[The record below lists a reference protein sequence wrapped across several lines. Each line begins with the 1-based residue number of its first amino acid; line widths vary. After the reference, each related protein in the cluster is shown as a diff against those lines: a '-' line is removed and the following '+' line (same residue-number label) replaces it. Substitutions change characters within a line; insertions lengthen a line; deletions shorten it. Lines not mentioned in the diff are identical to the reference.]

1 MDDRCNHV
9 AANTA
14 PSVAVVAG
22 SSSPAARCIG
32 GQQQHANAIPLSNLL
47 SRRSS
52 FTVTEGDFATA
63 ATDAPDHNASL
74 SDCNWNGSNGTGNGN
89 GGGSSHRKVD
99 TAVLATS
106 SMIST
111 PRYRGGGY
119 RREGGGSSRGGS
131 QSDHR
136 MGQMGQSSQ
145 HRIFGSQE
153 EYGAIHLGRLQASAI
168 R

>member
-1 MDDRCNHV
+1 MDRRCNHV
-9 AANTA
+9 AANAA

-32 GQQQHANAIPLSNLL
+32 GQQQQHANAIPLSNLL

-63 ATDAPDHNASL
+63 ATDGDH
-74 SDCNWNGSNGTGNGN
+74 SDCNWNGSNGTGNGS
-89 GGGSSHRKVD
+89 GSHRKVD

-106 SMIST
+106 SMVST
-111 PRYRGGGY
+111 PRYRGGGG
-119 RREGGGSSRGGS
+119 RREGSSRGGS

-136 MGQMGQSSQ
+136 AGILPGQMGQSSQ

>member
-1 MDDRCNHV
+1 MGHRCNHV
-9 AANTA
+9 SANAA

-32 GQQQHANAIPLSNLL
+32 GGQQQQHANAIPLSNLL

-63 ATDAPDHNASL
+63 ATDADH
-74 SDCNWNGSNGTGNGN
+74 SDCNWNGSNGTGNGS
-89 GGGSSHRKVD
+89 GSHRKVD

-106 SMIST
+106 SMVST
-111 PRYRGGGY
+111 PRYRGGGG
-119 RREGGGSSRGGS
+119 RRECSSRGGS

-136 MGQMGQSSQ
+136 TLPGQMGHSSQ

>member
-1 MDDRCNHV
+1 MDPRCNHV
-9 AANTA
+9 SANAA

-32 GQQQHANAIPLSNLL
+32 SGQQQHAANAIPLSNLL

-63 ATDAPDHNASL
+63 ATDDHH
-74 SDCNWNGSNGTGNGN
+74 SDCNWNGSNGTGNG
-89 GGGSSHRKVD
+89 GSGSHRKVD

-106 SMIST
+106 SMVST
-111 PRYRGGGY
+111 PRYRGGGG
-119 RREGGGSSRGGS
+119 RREGSSRGGS

-136 MGQMGQSSQ
+136 ALPGQMGHSSQ

>member
-1 MDDRCNHV
+1 MDHRCNHV
-9 AANTA
+9 SANAA
-14 PSVAVVAG
+14 PSIAVVAG

-63 ATDAPDHNASL
+63 ATDDHH
-74 SDCNWNGSNGTGNGN
+74 SDCNWNGSNGTGNGS
-89 GGGSSHRKVD
+89 GSHRKVD